1 MKYIKPPEFKSVR
14 EFTEYY
20 KQVERNITELLTK
33 DGGASTSGELNTQ
46 LKNALQ
52 AAMSYLSG
60 VNREYTKTELPRA
73 FEEGRKG
80 VPKSPALSM
89 NEAAIILKKQGYR

>member
-33 DGGASTSGELNTQ
+33 DCGASTSGELNTQ
-46 LKNALQ
+46 LKT
-52 AAMSYLSG
+52 
-60 VNREYTKTELPRA
+60 RFRRRCRICRA
-73 FEEGRKG
+73 
-80 VPKSPALSM
+80 
-89 NEAAIILKKQGYR
+89 